1 MNLNDYLITLKKQN
15 NDDILNRISTNISD
29 DDLKRYFGENV
40 QENVIKYSELS
51 KYNDISDLLNKDKS
65 YKIIL
70 FENEINSGH
79 WLLILRYNSTIEF
92 FNSYGL
98 KPNADFAFVSRIK
111 NWFLGQNPN
120 YLKNLLDNAEKNGFN
135 VIYNKTKLQ
144 QMKKGINTCGRWI
157 ILRIIMMQFFNQDLQ
172 GFLNFIYNL
181 VKQYNYSP
189 DVIVTHLII

>member
-98 KPNADFAFVSRIK
+98 KPNADFLFVSRIK